1 MVMLFSLFGSA
12 LQNLLFFA
20 LHFDNSN
27 TFPRQLT
34 RKEEEECIKA
44 VAAGDTSA
52 RNKLIQHNMRL
63 VAFIVRRHY
72 PDYRD
77 QEDLISIGIIG
88 LIRAAETFDYERSIN
103 FSTYAGKCINN
114 QIRMYFRKIK
124 HQLGEVYM
132 NEPIDCDK
140 DGNEVTMADIFPDDT
155 SVEEEA
161 FLNINIKKLYKFI
174 DEELDEREKEI
185 LTKRYGL
192 SGTGYNIQKI
202 YTQQEVADELN
213 ISRSYVSRIEKKAL
227 MKLKTRFEK
236 E

>member
-1 MVMLFSLFGSA
+1 MFFSILGSV

-27 TFPRQLT
+27 SFPRQLT

-44 VAAGDTSA
+44 VASGDTSA

-77 QEDLISIGIIG
+77 QEDLISIGMIG

-114 QIRMYFRKIK
+114 QIRMHFRKIK
-124 HQLGEVYM
+124 HQLTEVYM
-132 NEPIDCDK
+132 NEPMDCDK

-155 SVEEEA
+155 SVEDEA
-161 FLNINIKKLYKFI
+161 VLNINIKKLYRFI
-174 DEELDEREKEI
+174 DEELDDREKEI

-192 SGTGYNIQKI
+192 SGTGYNIQKT

-227 MKLKTRFEK
+227 QKLKARFDER
-236 E
+236 

>member
-1 MVMLFSLFGSA
+1 MFFSLLGNT

-20 LHFDNSN
+20 LHFDNQNS
-27 TFPRQLT
+27 FPRQLT

-44 VAAGDTSA
+44 VANGDTSA
-52 RNKLIQHNMRL
+52 RNRLIQHNMRL

-124 HQLGEVYM
+124 HQLSEVYM
-132 NEPIDCDK
+132 NEPMDCDK

-155 SVEEEA
+155 SVEDEA

-174 DEELDEREKEI
+174 DEELDEREREI

-192 SGTGYNIQKI
+192 SGTGYNIQKV

-227 MKLKTRFEK
+227 QKLKKRFDEN
-236 E
+236 